1 MASPR
6 AGILGY
12 FRRAM
17 SYGYNDS
24 FAAAPAAPVV
34 QVKKVGG
41 WKLLLGAILAALGL
55 GFAGFVY
62 VGPFQKVSKALQAQT
77 SELDQARGATDE
89 LTSER
94 DKLKAAVEKH
104 MDVEQE
110 KTSTTTKHHETLQA
124 VAADLKGALPPAA
137 VSISADDARVRLNFA
152 ASALFEQPF
161 SIGISPA
168 GETALKAVAAALKK
182 GGLRGK
188 VKAKLIQ
195 TPPPRELGQFKAI
208 AEFEMLR
215 AARVLLVLSSGD
227 VPADHLAVAG
237 ELPPPAARKGRGSVP
252 DRLDIE
258 IEPE

>member
-1 MASPR
+1 
-6 AGILGY
+6 
-12 FRRAM
+12 M

-24 FAAAPAAPVV
+24 FAGAQAAPVV
-34 QVKKVGG
+34 QVQKVGS
-41 WKLLLGAILAALGL
+41 WKLLLGATLGALGL

-62 VGPFQKVSKALQAQT
+62 VVPFQKVTKALQSQT
-77 SELDQARGATDE
+77 SELDQAKGTTDE

-110 KTSTTTKHHETLQA
+110 KTANDAKHREMLQG
-124 VAADLKGALPPAA
+124 VATELKGALPPAS
-137 VSISADDARVRLNFA
+137 VNVSADEARVRLSFTVA
-152 ASALFEQPF
+152 GLFEQPF

-168 GETALKAVAAALKK
+168 GETALKAVAATMKK

-188 VKAKLIQ
+188 VKAKLIP

-208 AEFEMLR
+208 GEFEMLR
-215 AARVLLVLSSGD
+215 AARVLLVLSNGG
-227 VPADHLAVAG
+227 VAADHLAVAG
-237 ELPPPAARKGRGSVP
+237 DLPPPAARKGRGGVP